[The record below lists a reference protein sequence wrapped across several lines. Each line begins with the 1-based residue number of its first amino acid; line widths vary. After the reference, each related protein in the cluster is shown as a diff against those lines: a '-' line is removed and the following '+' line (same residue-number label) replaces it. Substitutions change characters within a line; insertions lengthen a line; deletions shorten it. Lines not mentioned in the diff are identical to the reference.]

1 MTTVDPATAR
11 TRSRRSEPLRAAGR
25 EDGPSDP
32 VLVEDP
38 AVAVPVDPPVEV
50 PPPIPPDLD
59 AVFDLVPPPAPVEA
73 GRSRWDIRR
82 VTGTAPALPLLVLF
96 GLNAV
101 DELDRTAFGVLAP
114 DIRDHFGMSNQGILS
129 LITAFSLVVLVLGLP
144 IAHQADRRSR
154 LGMARGGAVAWAGFS
169 VLTGVAPAIG
179 VLLLARIG
187 SGVGKA
193 VNDPTHNS
201 LLADYYPP
209 DTRARVYYLHKM
221 ANTVGQIAGP
231 VTAGVLATLFT
242 WRTPFL
248 VFAVPTVVLVVISL
262 RLVEPSRGVWDRRAA
277 GADDATVEV
286 EEEPLPFKEAWR
298 TLWAIRSLRRVFYA
312 LPFLSA
318 SLIGLAALL
327 SLFWEEVYGLSPAE
341 RGVLESAS
349 EAFQLVGIAIGAVV
363 VQRALTK
370 DPSHVVKLLA
380 VAGFIAGGA
389 IAAMAL
395 SPVFLGS
402 VVARVVFAVLAVA
415 LIPGIYAVGSLVLP
429 ARCRALG
436 FSAAGIFAL
445 PGILFLPVAGAI
457 GDAHG
462 LRAGMLVLIPVYLL
476 GSVVLASSGLFVNA
490 DIETNRRSAKAAATR
505 PEARSLGAA
514 VMDRPFDDPTTVER
528 PPALLRVEG
537 VDASYGQ
544 TQVLFGVDL
553 EVAEGEIV
561 ALLGTNGAGKS
572 TVLKAVSGLLAKD
585 EGRVVFDG
593 EDISGLDANATAAMG
608 IAQVPGGRGVFPG
621 LTVAENLR
629 ASAWM
634 FRSDKAHVAW
644 ATERSLDLFPRLR
657 ERLHTP
663 AGALSGGE
671 QQMLSL
677 SQAFVAKP
685 KLLMIDELSLGLAPT
700 IVERLLEI
708 VREIHREGTTIILV
722 EQSVHTALRLAD
734 RAVFMEKGEVRFEG
748 STAELLERTD
758 ILRAVYLKGSGAQEP
773 ADPVPATP
781 RRPAADVLEAPPV
794 LEVHGLTK
802 RYGGVAAVSDVS
814 FTLHQGQVLGLIGPN
829 GAGKTTIFD
838 LVSGFQPLDGGRVCL
853 FGRDVTAWPAHARAR
868 AGLGRMFQDARLFGS
883 LTVREAIAVSLER
896 QVEVG
901 DPLSSM
907 LGMPGAR
914 ASEEK
919 LGLRVEEL
927 IELVGLGSFRDKFV
941 DELSTGSRRMVEIA
955 ALLGIGPKV
964 LLLDEPSSGIAQKEA
979 EALGPILLDVQRE
992 LDASILVIEHSMPL
1006 LTSIAD
1012 HLVALDSGTYLTEGE
1027 PEAVL
1032 THPAVAESYLGGA
1045 EVDADG
1051 WANTDGSD
1059 AG

>member
-1 MTTVDPATAR
+1 M
-11 TRSRRSEPLRAAGR
+11 
-25 EDGPSDP
+25 
-32 VLVEDP
+32 
-38 AVAVPVDPPVEV
+38 
-50 PPPIPPDLD
+50 
-59 AVFDLVPPPAPVEA
+59 
-73 GRSRWDIRR
+73 
-82 VTGTAPALPLLVLF
+82 
-96 GLNAV
+96 
-101 DELDRTAFGVLAP
+101 
-114 DIRDHFGMSNQGILS
+114 
-129 LITAFSLVVLVLGLP
+129 
-144 IAHQADRRSR
+144 
-154 LGMARGGAVAWAGFS
+154 
-169 VLTGVAPAIG
+169 
-179 VLLLARIG
+179 
-187 SGVGKA
+187 
-193 VNDPTHNS
+193 
-201 LLADYYPP
+201 
-209 DTRARVYYLHKM
+209 
-221 ANTVGQIAGP
+221 
-231 VTAGVLATLFT
+231 
-242 WRTPFL
+242 
-248 VFAVPTVVLVVISL
+248 
-262 RLVEPSRGVWDRRAA
+262 
-277 GADDATVEV
+277 
-286 EEEPLPFKEAWR
+286 
-298 TLWAIRSLRRVFYA
+298 WAIRSLRRVFYA

-341 RGVLESAS
+341 RGVLESTS
-349 EAFQLVGIAIGAVV
+349 EVFQLFGIAAGAVV
-363 VQRALTK
+363 VQRALSK

-380 VAGFIAGGA
+380 GAGFVAGAA

-395 SPVFLGS
+395 SPVFIGS
-402 VVARVVFAVLAVA
+402 VVARIAFAVLAVA

-445 PGILFLPVAGAI
+445 PGIVFLPVAGGI
-457 GDAHG
+457 GDAYG

-476 GSVVLASSGLFVNA
+476 GSVVLATSGIFVND
-490 DIETNRRSAKAAATR
+490 DIESNRTASKEAATR
-505 PEARSLGAA
+505 RLPRSLGAA
-514 VMDRPFDDPTTVER
+514 VIDAPVGP
-528 PPALLRVEG
+528 PAGGPAAPALLRVEG

-585 EGRVVFDG
+585 EGRVLFDG
-593 EDISGLDANATAAMG
+593 QDISGLDANATAAMG

-634 FRSDKAHVAW
+634 FRGDKARIEW
-644 ATERSLDLFPRLR
+644 ATERSLSLFPRLR
-657 ERLHTP
+657 ERLHTT
-663 AGALSGGE
+663 AGSLSGGE

-677 SQAFVAKP
+677 SQAFIAKP
-685 KLLMIDELSLGLAPT
+685 RLLMIDELSLGLAPT

-708 VREIHREGTTIILV
+708 VREIHEEGTTIILV
-722 EQSVHTALRLAD
+722 EQSVNTALRLAD

-758 ILRAVYLKGSGAQEP
+758 ILRAVYLKGSGAQEVDTE
-773 ADPVPATP
+773 AAAVP
-781 RRPAADVLEAPPV
+781 RRDAATALEAPPV

-802 RYGGVAAVSDVS
+802 RYGGVSAVSDVS

-838 LVSGFQPLDGGRVCL
+838 LVSGFQPLDGGRVEL

-1027 PEAVL
+1027 PDVVL
-1032 THPAVAESYLGGA
+1032 THPAVVESYLGGA
-1045 EVDADG
+1045 AVDLG
-1051 WANTDGSD
+1051 GGS
-1059 AG
+1059 GG

>member
-1 MTTVDPATAR
+1 MAIVDPATAR
-11 TRSRRSEPLRAAGR
+11 TRSRRREPLRAAGR
-25 EDGPSDP
+25 EDQPRDP
-32 VLVEDP
+32 VLVEAP
-38 AVAVPVDPPVEV
+38 AVAAPVDPPVEV
-50 PPPIPPDLD
+50 PPAVPPDPD
-59 AVFDLVPPPAPVEA
+59 AVFDLVPPPAPVEP
-73 GRSRWDIRR
+73 GRNRWDLRR

-114 DIRDHFGMSNQGILS
+114 DIRDHFGLSNQGILS

-277 GADDATVEV
+277 GADDDAVEV
-286 EEEPLPFKEAWR
+286 EEEPLPFRKAWR

-341 RGVLESAS
+341 RGLLESGS
-349 EAFQLVGIAIGAVV
+349 EAFQLVGIAVGAVV

-380 VAGFIAGGA
+380 GAGFVAGGA

-402 VVARVVFAVLAVA
+402 VVARVVFAILAVA

-476 GSVVLASSGLFVNA
+476 GSVVLASSGLFVND
-490 DIETNRRSAKAAATR
+490 DIETNRRAAKAAASR
-505 PEARSLGAA
+505 P
-514 VMDRPFDDPTTVER
+514 
-528 PPALLRVEG
+528 
-537 VDASYGQ
+537 
-544 TQVLFGVDL
+544 
-553 EVAEGEIV
+553 
-561 ALLGTNGAGKS
+561 
-572 TVLKAVSGLLAKD
+572 
-585 EGRVVFDG
+585 
-593 EDISGLDANATAAMG
+593 
-608 IAQVPGGRGVFPG
+608 
-621 LTVAENLR
+621 
-629 ASAWM
+629 
-634 FRSDKAHVAW
+634 
-644 ATERSLDLFPRLR
+644 
-657 ERLHTP
+657 
-663 AGALSGGE
+663 
-671 QQMLSL
+671 
-677 SQAFVAKP
+677 
-685 KLLMIDELSLGLAPT
+685 
-700 IVERLLEI
+700 
-708 VREIHREGTTIILV
+708 
-722 EQSVHTALRLAD
+722 
-734 RAVFMEKGEVRFEG
+734 
-748 STAELLERTD
+748 
-758 ILRAVYLKGSGAQEP
+758 
-773 ADPVPATP
+773 
-781 RRPAADVLEAPPV
+781 
-794 LEVHGLTK
+794 
-802 RYGGVAAVSDVS
+802 
-814 FTLHQGQVLGLIGPN
+814 
-829 GAGKTTIFD
+829 
-838 LVSGFQPLDGGRVCL
+838 
-853 FGRDVTAWPAHARAR
+853 
-868 AGLGRMFQDARLFGS
+868 
-883 LTVREAIAVSLER
+883 
-896 QVEVG
+896 
-901 DPLSSM
+901 
-907 LGMPGAR
+907 
-914 ASEEK
+914 
-919 LGLRVEEL
+919 
-927 IELVGLGSFRDKFV
+927 
-941 DELSTGSRRMVEIA
+941 
-955 ALLGIGPKV
+955 
-964 LLLDEPSSGIAQKEA
+964 
-979 EALGPILLDVQRE
+979 
-992 LDASILVIEHSMPL
+992 
-1006 LTSIAD
+1006 
-1012 HLVALDSGTYLTEGE
+1012 
-1027 PEAVL
+1027 
-1032 THPAVAESYLGGA
+1032 
-1045 EVDADG
+1045 
-1051 WANTDGSD
+1051 
-1059 AG
+1059 

>member
-11 TRSRRSEPLRAAGR
+11 PRARRREPLRAAGR
-25 EDGPSDP
+25 EDQPRDP

-38 AVAVPVDPPVEV
+38 AVAAPVDPPVEV
-50 PPPIPPDLD
+50 PPAVPPDPD
-59 AVFDLVPPPAPVEA
+59 AAFDLVPPPAPVEP

-114 DIRDHFGMSNQGILS
+114 DIRDHFGLSNQGILS

-277 GADDATVEV
+277 GADDDAVEV
-286 EEEPLPFKEAWR
+286 EEEPLPFREAWR
-298 TLWAIRSLRRVFYA
+298 TLWGIRSLRRVFYA

-349 EAFQLVGIAIGAVV
+349 EAFQLVGIAVGAVV

-380 VAGFIAGGA
+380 GAGFVAGGA

-402 VVARVVFAVLAVA
+402 VVARVVFAILAVA

-436 FSAAGIFAL
+436 FSAAGIFPL

-457 GDAHG
+457 SDAHG

-476 GSVVLASSGLFVNA
+476 GSVVLASSGLFVND
-490 DIETNRRSAKAAATR
+490 DIETTRRAAKAAASR
-505 PEARSLGAA
+505 P
-514 VMDRPFDDPTTVER
+514 
-528 PPALLRVEG
+528 
-537 VDASYGQ
+537 
-544 TQVLFGVDL
+544 
-553 EVAEGEIV
+553 
-561 ALLGTNGAGKS
+561 
-572 TVLKAVSGLLAKD
+572 
-585 EGRVVFDG
+585 
-593 EDISGLDANATAAMG
+593 
-608 IAQVPGGRGVFPG
+608 
-621 LTVAENLR
+621 
-629 ASAWM
+629 
-634 FRSDKAHVAW
+634 
-644 ATERSLDLFPRLR
+644 
-657 ERLHTP
+657 
-663 AGALSGGE
+663 
-671 QQMLSL
+671 
-677 SQAFVAKP
+677 
-685 KLLMIDELSLGLAPT
+685 
-700 IVERLLEI
+700 
-708 VREIHREGTTIILV
+708 
-722 EQSVHTALRLAD
+722 
-734 RAVFMEKGEVRFEG
+734 
-748 STAELLERTD
+748 
-758 ILRAVYLKGSGAQEP
+758 
-773 ADPVPATP
+773 
-781 RRPAADVLEAPPV
+781 
-794 LEVHGLTK
+794 
-802 RYGGVAAVSDVS
+802 
-814 FTLHQGQVLGLIGPN
+814 
-829 GAGKTTIFD
+829 
-838 LVSGFQPLDGGRVCL
+838 
-853 FGRDVTAWPAHARAR
+853 
-868 AGLGRMFQDARLFGS
+868 
-883 LTVREAIAVSLER
+883 
-896 QVEVG
+896 
-901 DPLSSM
+901 
-907 LGMPGAR
+907 
-914 ASEEK
+914 
-919 LGLRVEEL
+919 
-927 IELVGLGSFRDKFV
+927 
-941 DELSTGSRRMVEIA
+941 
-955 ALLGIGPKV
+955 
-964 LLLDEPSSGIAQKEA
+964 
-979 EALGPILLDVQRE
+979 
-992 LDASILVIEHSMPL
+992 
-1006 LTSIAD
+1006 
-1012 HLVALDSGTYLTEGE
+1012 
-1027 PEAVL
+1027 
-1032 THPAVAESYLGGA
+1032 
-1045 EVDADG
+1045 
-1051 WANTDGSD
+1051 
-1059 AG
+1059 